1 MKQRVITA
9 VIAILILIPFLIFSD
24 TAAFVFLACLLSVLS
39 AYELLGCVGYRRKLY
54 VTVPTYMLAISVSCC
69 TRLGNCDNPRFI
81 SIMFFHILF
90 ILYFC
95 LQLQC
100 FQRER

>member
-54 VTVPTYMLAISVSCC
+54 VTVPTYIPVSYTHLPITTKC
-69 TRLGNCDNPRFI
+69 T
-81 SIMFFHILF
+81 FFL
-90 ILYFC
+90 
-95 LQLQC
+95 
-100 FQRER
+100 